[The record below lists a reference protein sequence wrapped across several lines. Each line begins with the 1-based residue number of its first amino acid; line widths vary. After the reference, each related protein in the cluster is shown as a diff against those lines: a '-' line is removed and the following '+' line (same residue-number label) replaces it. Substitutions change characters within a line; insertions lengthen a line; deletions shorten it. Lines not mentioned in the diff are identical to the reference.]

1 MSRLKQKQSLKK
13 LKKGQLLELI
23 TNNLIER
30 GLVIN
35 QTFDLLY
42 QKGDYSDFV
51 NSAELTGFTMFT
63 LEQQK
68 LITNAVKEINED
80 NKYVLRS
87 IDINDYHYN
96 IIVMPIVLETYFLV
110 IFEKK
115 YIRLN
120 QVLNYNKQMNA
131 SLEEKLSLVD
141 NFLSNAQTTGFV
153 IDNDLTIFKHS
164 KDIDDLFI
172 YEGDLIGKV
181 LPTLEPKIYDFP
193 RLLSYIKEVTIHNFT
208 KMMQVKTLD
217 NNYYNIKISPF
228 FNYQNEITGTII
240 TFQDI
245 TLLKMNELEILSQRN
260 ELEKIMNNIDFGVA
274 NHEIILDE
282 EGTPVDYKY
291 INVNSEFCKMVQ
303 KDKKD
308 LVGKNVSEVFPTMNK
323 KWIKLYGQV
332 ALTLKPVKLV
342 EYSDAFDKYFEVHA
356 FSFVKGQF
364 VVSFSDVTALVRVNQ
379 DLQNRIIRHNM
390 LLEYAKTGFFE
401 VDFQNQTVETDE
413 FVEQLFK
420 EELTFEN
427 YEKEFSKRLKYD
439 GDIVF
444 TELISK
450 LTNGDIKE
458 IRHKF
463 EFLDV
468 NTNTHLWIRTLVI
481 IVKSRDLKS
490 SKMIGLFSDIT
501 EEMQKEELIKERNK
515 LLSETTKVANIARF
529 LYNAKTQTF
538 EESKELSDFLGVPNF
553 KELEQFRSIIH
564 KDDIAVFDYATDYII
579 EHPEG
584 KTTNYRLV
592 NGPDVRYIQSSI
604 YGQTNNEGVTET
616 VYGLLKDITEIEKSR
631 IAALHNQKAFEH
643 IFNSSPAGIFL
654 LDDDLSIARVNKT
667 YISLLELNGEKD
679 LSLKQLLGSK
689 YEKAIKEV
697 KEKGIVKN
705 LRIEYKI
712 YGYIKFFNI
721 TIQKIDETFFNSYQ
735 GTMIDITSDV
745 EKTREI
751 DYLANHDT
759 LTDLYN
765 RNNFEE
771 FIEKTTFKKNDGV
784 VVCDVDGLKLVNDA
798 FGHLKGDELL
808 IRFAAILKK
817 VYNKDQVYRIGG
829 DEFCIIVKNAEI
841 EELEDKEKLIRN
853 EIQNLDLYGISFDVS
868 VGYDIIEDDDTTFI
882 EIYSKAENIMYRRK
896 LTERSSRKSK
906 TLDTIMET
914 LNEKTEETKEHCDRV
929 ADYSEKLLRKIGY
942 TRQIDIEEIRL
953 LARIHDIG
961 KITIAEEIL
970 NKPSSLTIDE
980 YERIKTHAEAGY
992 KIVKNIIDSENIALA
1007 VLHHHEKVDGSG
1019 YPYGLTQSQIP
1030 LFARIIAITDAYDAM
1045 ISERPYKDKFTMEQA
1060 IKELISNAG
1069 TQFDSEY
1076 VDLFIEILKNPNH

>member
-1 MSRLKQKQSLKK
+1 MSGLKQKQSLRK

-30 GLVIN
+30 GLVVN

-51 NSAELTGFTMFT
+51 NSKELTGFTMFT

-68 LITNAVKEINED
+68 LITEAVKEINEE
-80 NKYVLRS
+80 NKYVLKS

-96 IIVMPIVLETYFLV
+96 IIVMPLVFETYFLV

-120 QVLNYNKQMNA
+120 QVLNYNKQMSA

-153 IDNDLTIFKHS
+153 IDDQFSIFKHS
-164 KDIDDLFI
+164 KDIDNLFLF
-172 YEGDLIGKV
+172 EGDLIGKQ
-181 LPTLEPKIYDFP
+181 LKSLEPKIYDFP
-193 RLLSYIKEVTIHNFT
+193 RLLSYIKEVIEHNYT

-217 NNYYNIKISPF
+217 NNYYNIKIAPF

-260 ELEKIMNNIDFGVA
+260 ELEKIMNSIDFGVA

-282 EGTPVDYKY
+282 EGTPIDYRY
-291 INVNSEFCKMVQ
+291 INVNSEFCNMVQ
-303 KDKKD
+303 KEKKD
-308 LVGKNVSEVFPTMNK
+308 LVGKKVSDVFPTMNK
-323 KWIKLYGQV
+323 KWVKLYGQV
-332 ALTLKPVKLV
+332 AITLKSVKLV

-401 VDFQNQTVETDE
+401 VDFQNKTVEVDE
-413 FVEQLFK
+413 FVESLFK
-420 EELTFEN
+420 EQITFEN
-427 YEKEFSKRLKYD
+427 YEEEFSKRLKYD
-439 GDIVF
+439 GDIIF
-444 TELISK
+444 TTLIQRLIS
-450 LTNGDIKE
+450 GEIKE

-463 EFLDV
+463 KFLDV
-468 NTNTHLWIRTLVI
+468 KTNQHLWIRTLVI
-481 IVKSRDLKS
+481 IVKSRDLRS
-490 SKMIGLFSDIT
+490 YKMIGLFTDIT
-501 EEMQKEELIKERNK
+501 EEMRKEELIKERNK
-515 LLSETTKVANIARF
+515 LLSETTKVANMARF

-538 EESKELSDFLGVPNF
+538 EESKELSDFLEVPNF
-553 KELEQFRSIIH
+553 RELEQFRTIIH
-564 KDDIAVFDYATDYII
+564 EDDIAVFDYATDYII
-579 EHPEG
+579 DHPDG
-584 KTTNYRLV
+584 KTTNYRLI
-592 NGPDVRYIQSSI
+592 NGPDIRYIQSSI
-604 YGQTNNEGVTET
+604 YGQTNDYGETET
-616 VYGLLKDITEIEKSR
+616 VYGLLKDITDIEKSR

-654 LDDDLSIARVNKT
+654 LDDDFKIARVNKT
-667 YISLLELNGEKD
+667 YVKLLELSGEKD
-679 LSLKQLLGSK
+679 LTLKQLLGKK
-689 YEKAIKEV
+689 YEEVIKEI

-705 LRIEYKI
+705 LRIEYKL

-721 TIQKIDETFFNSYQ
+721 TIQRIDEAFFNNYQ
-735 GTMIDITSDV
+735 GTMIDVTSDV

-751 DYLANHDT
+751 DYLANHDI

-771 FIEKTTFKKNDGV
+771 YIQKTKFKENDGV

-817 VYNKDQVYRIGG
+817 VYKNDLVYRIGG
-829 DEFCIIVKNAEI
+829 DEFCIIIKNAVVENM
-841 EELEDKEKLIRN
+841 ERKEKLIKD
-853 EIQNLDLYGISFDVS
+853 EIQALDLYGISFDVS
-868 VGYDIIEDDDTTFI
+868 VGYDIIEDDETTFF
-882 EIYSKAENIMYRRK
+882 EVYSKAENIMYRRK

-929 ADYSEKLLRKIGY
+929 ADYSEKLLKKIGY

-970 NKPSSLTIDE
+970 NKPASLTIEE

-1019 YPYGLTQSQIP
+1019 YPYGLIQSQIP

-1045 ISERPYKDKFTMEQA
+1045 VSERPYKDKFTETEA
-1060 IKELISNAG
+1060 INELKKHSG